1 MGDMKARQD
10 ELPIPDVKAWLTRSA
25 AAAKLGVDP
34 ATVSRW
40 SMSGILTAY
49 TPVAAAGETP
59 QPLFYGR
66 DVDELAAARRL
77 LGGRRAPAA

>member
-1 MGDMKARQD
+1 M
-10 ELPIPDVKAWLTRSA
+10 TRSA

-49 TPVAAAGETP
+49 TPAAAEGETP
-59 QPLFYGR
+59 SPLFFR
-66 DVDELAAARRL
+66 REVDQLAQARRL